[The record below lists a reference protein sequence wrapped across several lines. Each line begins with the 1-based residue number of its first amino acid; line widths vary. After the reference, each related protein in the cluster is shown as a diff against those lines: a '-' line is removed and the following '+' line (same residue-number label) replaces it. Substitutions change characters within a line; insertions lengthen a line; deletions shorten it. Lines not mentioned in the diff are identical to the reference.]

1 VKRREGGRAYC
12 FRNSARG
19 MHTVEEGLIAG
30 ELRCRLSP
38 ELLQRLACAVP
49 IQVES
54 HRIDCEPTVIK
65 TLS

>member
-1 VKRREGGRAYC
+1 
-12 FRNSARG
+12 